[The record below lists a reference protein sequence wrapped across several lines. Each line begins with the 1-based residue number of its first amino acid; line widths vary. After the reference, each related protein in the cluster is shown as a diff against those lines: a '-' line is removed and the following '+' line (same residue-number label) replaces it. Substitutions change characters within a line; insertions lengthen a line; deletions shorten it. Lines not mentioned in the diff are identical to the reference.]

1 MINEILDVSKI
12 ESGVMEL
19 SENSLDLRALAREA
33 AEMVRISMESRQQE
47 FRVEIDESFNPWVMG
62 DARRIRQVLVN
73 ILENAANVHP
83 QGKNHLLCM

>member
-47 FRVEIDESFNPWVMG
+47 FRVEIDETFNPWVLG
-62 DARRIRQVLVN
+62 DARASGR
-73 ILENAANVHP
+73 
-83 QGKNHLLCM
+83 CW